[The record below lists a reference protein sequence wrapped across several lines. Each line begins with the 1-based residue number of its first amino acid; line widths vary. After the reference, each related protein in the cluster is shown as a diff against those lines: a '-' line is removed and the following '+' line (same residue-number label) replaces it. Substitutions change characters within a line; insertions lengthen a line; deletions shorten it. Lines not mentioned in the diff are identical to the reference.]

1 VKKVI
6 IFIAALSFLSIV
18 QAAEKRAMTVEDLWA
33 MKRIGEVALSPDG
46 HWLAFALAQYDIEKN
61 SGNSDIW
68 LVPAMGGEPRQLTF
82 SSKFDGVPRWKPDG
96 TGLAFISAREGSRQI
111 YFLSLTGGEAFK
123 LTDFP
128 IDVEDFIW
136 SPDGRHFAFIASVF
150 SDANDLAETA
160 ARNKAHEESKV
171 QARVIDHLMFRSF
184 DRWTEG
190 KRTHIFLCS
199 TDGKEVKDVT
209 PGEYDSPPLDLG
221 GKLDFAFSPDGKEI
235 AFVRNTDPMVAASTN
250 NDVFLVPTAGGDA
263 KCLTSANKATDNQPI
278 YSPDGKY
285 LAYRAMKRPG
295 FEADQYEL
303 VLLNR
308 QTGEAQSLTEAFDLS
323 VEEVVWSPDGKS
335 LYFVS
340 ENQGRESIFH
350 VDVAKK
356 QVREL
361 VHEHSNGSLQI
372 SPEGKSLFFKRQ
384 TVAMPDELFS
394 LNLKTQQIT
403 QLTNVNKSLLSEL
416 EFNPVEDFWFTSFD
430 GKKAHGLFI
439 KPPFFD
445 PAKKYPLIYLIHGGP
460 QGQWNDGFHYRW
472 NASLFAAPGYVVAMV
487 NFRGSRGYGQ
497 EWCDAVSKDWG
508 GGPYQDLMSGLDYL
522 LKSYPFI
529 DSSKLAAAGASYGG
543 FMIDWIATHTDRFK
557 VLVSHA
563 GVFDQR
569 SMYGATEELWFPE
582 WEFAGTPYEH
592 PEQYEKWSP
601 SNYVANLKNYKTP
614 TLVIHGEQDFRVPY
628 TQGMQMFTALQRMG
642 VPSRI
647 ILFPDETHFVTK
659 PQNSRLW
666 WNEVFAWI
674 DKWLNQ

>member
-1 VKKVI
+1 MKKTILV
-6 IFIAALSFLSIV
+6 IAALSILSNA
-18 QAAEKRAMTVEDLWA
+18 QATAKRAMTVQDLWA

-46 HWLAFALAQYDIEKN
+46 RWIVFSLTQYDLEKN
-61 SGNSDIW
+61 TANSDIW
-68 LVPAMGGEPRQLTF
+68 LLPATGGEPQQLTF
-82 SSKFDGVPRWKPDG
+82 SPKFDGAPRWKPDG
-96 TGLAFISAREGSRQI
+96 SGVAFISARDGSRQI
-111 YFLSLTGGEAFK
+111 YFLSLTGGEAAK

-128 IDVEDFIW
+128 VDVEDFLC
-136 SPDGRHFAFIASVF
+136 SPDSQHFAFTATVF
-150 SDANDLAETA
+150 ADAKDLAETA
-160 ARNKAHEESKV
+160 ARNKVREESKV

-190 KRTHIFLCS
+190 KRTHVFLC
-199 TDGKEVKDVT
+199 TADGKEVKDIT

-221 GKLDFAFSPDGKEI
+221 GHRDCGFSPDGKEI
-235 AFVRNTDPMVAASTN
+235 AFVRNIDPMVAVSTN
-250 NDVFLVPTAGGDA
+250 NDVFLVSLSGGEA
-263 KCLTSANKATDNQPI
+263 KCLTSANKATDNQPL

-303 VLLNR
+303 MLLNR
-308 QTGEAQSLTEAFDLS
+308 QTDETQSITEAFDLS
-323 VEEVVWSPDGKS
+323 VEEVIWSPDSKS
-335 LYFVS
+335 LFFTS

-350 VDVAKK
+350 VDIAKK
-356 QVREL
+356 QVREIE
-361 VHEHSNGSLQI
+361 HEHSNGGLQI
-372 SPEGKSLFFKRQ
+372 SPDGKTLFFKRQ
-384 TVAMPDELFS
+384 TVAMPEEIFS
-394 LNLKTQQIT
+394 LNLKTHQIT
-403 QLTNVNKSLLSEL
+403 QLTHVNKPLLSEL

-430 GKKAHGLFI
+430 GKKAHGLLI

-460 QGQWNDGFHYRW
+460 QGQWSDGFHYRW

-508 GGPYQDLMSGLDYL
+508 GGPYQDLMAGLDYL
-522 LKSYPFI
+522 LKTYPYI
-529 DSSKLAAAGASYGG
+529 DRNKLAAAGASYGG

-582 WEFAGTPYEH
+582 WEFAGSPYEH

-601 SNYVANLKNYKTP
+601 SYYVANLKKYKTP

-628 TQGMQMFTALQRMG
+628 TQGLQMFTALQRMG
-642 VPSRI
+642 VPSRLI
-647 ILFPDETHFVTK
+647 IFPDETHFVTK

-674 DKWLNQ
+674 DKWLRE